1 MKDFLKCL
9 LISFTLIFLLGGF
22 FVGDV
27 EGYNDIRGWI
37 KNTYKPSPP
46 RTYHWGGISEANESK
61 NDKPYVD
68 PSSSSSAPKK
78 TTGPIDPCY
87 NFSCSGV
94 GESKTIVGN
103 GCICTR
109 SSFASAAGA
118 LHSLPVDVR
127 DSGGSSICIYK

>member
-46 RTYHWGGISEANESK
+46 RTY
-61 NDKPYVD
+61 
-68 PSSSSSAPKK
+68 
-78 TTGPIDPCY
+78 
-87 NFSCSGV
+87 
-94 GESKTIVGN
+94 
-103 GCICTR
+103 R
-109 SSFASAAGA
+109 
-118 LHSLPVDVR
+118 
-127 DSGGSSICIYK
+127 